1 MKKKLLIVLVVI
13 LILFP
18 CTMITAAK
26 SLDIPG
32 QTKRNGPKE
41 NIYDMLYLHFQEL
54 AEKHF
59 LKMGWI
65 PQGLLMILD
74 DYCR

>member
-1 MKKKLLIVLVVI
+1 MKKKLLIVLVVVI
-13 LILFP
+13 ILFP
-18 CTMITAAK
+18 CTMISAAK
-26 SLDIPG
+26 PLDIPG

-59 LKMGWI
+59 LKTGQV

-74 DYCR
+74 GYCR